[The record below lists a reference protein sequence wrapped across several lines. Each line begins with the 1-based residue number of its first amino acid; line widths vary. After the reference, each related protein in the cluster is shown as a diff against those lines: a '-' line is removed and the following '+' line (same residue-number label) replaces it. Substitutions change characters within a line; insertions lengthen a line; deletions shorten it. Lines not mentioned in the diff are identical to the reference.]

1 MTTEYSSP
9 PHLHDGATVS
19 GLMVRVG
26 IALVPG
32 LLGYYWWF
40 GSGILIQCLL
50 AVTAALLCEWLLL
63 RVTGRPALYLKDGS
77 VIVTALLF
85 ACTLSPFTPWWINLL
100 GIIFAV
106 LFAKHL
112 YGGLGYNLFNPAMA
126 GYVFILLCFPAQL
139 NQWPVAG
146 GATPGWSDYVTVIF
160 SGNLNAVTGIDGFS
174 GASPLN
180 HMKSQLH
187 AMAMIPEIISN
198 PIYGTIGGK
207 GWEIINLAFLGGGLW
222 LLFSR
227 TIRWHI
233 PAGMLGGLFCC
244 SLSLYISDSATHVAP
259 FFHLFSGGTMLGAF
273 FIATDPVTA
282 PTTALGRV
290 IYGMLIGILVF
301 LIRAWGGYPDGIAF
315 AVLIANMFAPLISHY
330 TTPPV
335 MGEERH

>member
-9 PHLHDGATVS
+9 PHLHDGTTVT
-19 GLMVRVG
+19 GLMAKVG
-26 IALVPG
+26 LALVPG
-32 LLGYYWWF
+32 LLIYLWWF

-50 AVTAALLCEWLLL
+50 AVSAALLCEWLLL
-63 RVTGRPALYLKDGS
+63 RVTGKPAMYLKDGS

-85 ACTLSPFTPWWINLL
+85 AFSLSPFTPWWITVL
-100 GIIFAV
+100 GISFAV
-106 LFAKHL
+106 VFAKHL

-139 NQWPVAG
+139 NQWPSVG
-146 GATPGWSDYVTVIF
+146 VTPDFSDYLAIIF
-160 SGNLNAVTGIDGFS
+160 SGHMSTGIDALS

-180 HMKSQLH
+180 HMKSQLNN
-187 AMAMIPEIISN
+187 MAMIPEIISN
-198 PIYGTIGGK
+198 PIYGTIGGR
-207 GWEIINLAFLGGGLW
+207 GWEIINTAFLAGGLW

-233 PAGMLGGLFCC
+233 PAAVLGGLFGC
-244 SLSLYISDSATHVAP
+244 SLCLYISDSAIHVAP

-290 IYGMLIGILVF
+290 LYGVLIGIVVF
-301 LIRAWGGYPDGIAF
+301 AIRTWGGYPDGFAF

-335 MGEERH
+335 MGQEHL